1 MKKHVNKLLV
11 IFNIV
16 AKLIHVIRHCLN
28 ACIRKAIRERQEED
42 EEREKENVS
51 VSRTR
56 RPQPWAMLPLV
67 SMGCDVIVQANTGQH
82 NG

>member
-1 MKKHVNKLLV
+1 MLKKHVNKLLV

-28 ACIRKAIRERQEED
+28 ACIRKAIREYQEED

-51 VSRTR
+51 VSRTQGPR
-56 RPQPWAMLPLV
+56 ALGHVTPRFHGL
-67 SMGCDVIVQANTGQH
+67 
-82 NG
+82 